1 MKFLF
6 LIQKYIVKNIIMSFD
21 LEKEILN
28 LEEEIIEDETQ
39 LNNINKLY
47 DKIPKEKFFNNK
59 NSEKNIKEKI
69 NSLISTS
76 NIITKLEKINDIS
89 NPIEKLNSI
98 ISLFK
103 TETISNSFLKKYI
116 INELVTNDILKLI
129 EESLLNIK
137 YPIFQGKILMTIFE
151 QINNDKRQDIEILS
165 LYFQLY
171 SILVTDM
178 YKEFTNF
185 NRVDELIKKNSENNN
200 IKKCKFI
207 EILSEFIFKKIL
219 ATIFDEKNEEINTE
233 IQRGDENSC
242 IKKLNPED
250 KKIYYKYE
258 KLILYINKAISNTS
272 ELISL
277 ISSQINGENKE
288 NNMNK
293 NIMMKFFIS
302 NLFEKLIL
310 FSLSEKSSFEINN
323 SSRLLIVLLINKTK
337 EQMNEF
343 NNNYKYDSLNNISF
357 YDFICY
363 YTSKTEKEKDIIKGQ
378 KDFIENIVQY
388 LKKDILN
395 EKIIELNKTEEILE
409 YFSLIIKDIISIFET
424 FRTKEIIDKLLKTS
438 CQNVLNIFK
447 DVYQNKIYALQNKIK
462 IENILFMTNL
472 LYNFSL
478 ICTNEFDF
486 FLERINSYDEA
497 FKNDIKDILDN
508 FKKEVKDLY
517 KNYKGELLLLIKFE
531 KIIQLF
537 NYQNLKEGNSSENIK
552 NTFDEENKFWLNI
565 NITFDKIQANKDL
578 VKNVIGNA
586 AKNLIKDLSNI
597 VLNNIEKS
605 DIEGK
610 NLDVLIE
617 KTKFFL
623 ENNFKDED
631 IDEESQKNK
640 IKLFSYLDNLYMNK
654 K

>member
-1 MKFLF
+1 
-6 LIQKYIVKNIIMSFD
+6 MSFD

-103 TETISNSFLKKYI
+103 TETISNLFLKKYI

-302 NLFEKLIL
+302 NLFEKVIL

-323 SSRLLIVLLINKTK
+323 SSRLLIILLINKTN

-578 VKNVIGNA
+578 VKNVIGNS

>member
-1 MKFLF
+1 
-6 LIQKYIVKNIIMSFD
+6 MSFD

-302 NLFEKLIL
+302 NLFEKVIL

-323 SSRLLIVLLINKTK
+323 SSRLLIILLINKTN

-357 YDFICY
+357 YDFISY

>member
-1 MKFLF
+1 
-6 LIQKYIVKNIIMSFD
+6 MSFD

-28 LEEEIIEDETQ
+28 LEEEINEDETQ

-302 NLFEKLIL
+302 NLFEKVIL

-323 SSRLLIVLLINKTK
+323 SSRLLIILLINKTK

-578 VKNVIGNA
+578 VKTIIGNA

>member
-1 MKFLF
+1 
-6 LIQKYIVKNIIMSFD
+6 MSFD

-302 NLFEKLIL
+302 NLFEKVIL

-323 SSRLLIVLLINKTK
+323 SSRLLIILLINKTN

-578 VKNVIGNA
+578 VKNAIGNA

>member
-1 MKFLF
+1 
-6 LIQKYIVKNIIMSFD
+6 MSFD

-103 TETISNSFLKKYI
+103 TETISNLFLKKYI

-277 ISSQINGENKE
+277 ISSQTNGENKE

-302 NLFEKLIL
+302 NLFEKVIL

-323 SSRLLIVLLINKTK
+323 SSRLLIILLINKTN

>member
-1 MKFLF
+1 
-6 LIQKYIVKNIIMSFD
+6 MSFD

-185 NRVDELIKKNSENNN
+185 NRVDDLIKKNSENNN

-302 NLFEKLIL
+302 NLFEKVIL

-323 SSRLLIVLLINKTK
+323 SSRLLIILLINKTN

>member
-1 MKFLF
+1 
-6 LIQKYIVKNIIMSFD
+6 MSFD

-233 IQRGDENSC
+233 IQSGDENSC

-302 NLFEKLIL
+302 NLFEKVIL

-323 SSRLLIVLLINKTK
+323 SSRLLIILLINKTN

-565 NITFDKIQANKDL
+565 NTTFDKIQANKDL

>member
-1 MKFLF
+1 
-6 LIQKYIVKNIIMSFD
+6 MSFD

-151 QINNDKRQDIEILS
+151 QINNDKKQDIEILS

-277 ISSQINGENKE
+277 ISSQINGENRE
-288 NNMNK
+288 NNMIK

-302 NLFEKLIL
+302 NLFEKVIL

-323 SSRLLIVLLINKTK
+323 SSRLLIILLINKTN

>member
-1 MKFLF
+1 
-6 LIQKYIVKNIIMSFD
+6 MSFD

-302 NLFEKLIL
+302 NLFEKVIL

-323 SSRLLIVLLINKTK
+323 SSRLLIILLINKTK

-357 YDFICY
+357 YDFISY

-578 VKNVIGNA
+578 VKTIIGNA

>member
-1 MKFLF
+1 
-6 LIQKYIVKNIIMSFD
+6 MSFD

-76 NIITKLEKINDIS
+76 NIITKLDKINAIS

-98 ISLFK
+98 ISLFQ
-103 TETISNSFLKKYI
+103 TETISNSLLKKYI

-302 NLFEKLIL
+302 NLFEKVIL

-323 SSRLLIVLLINKTK
+323 SSRLLIILLINKTN

-517 KNYKGELLLLIKFE
+517 QNYKGELLLLIKFE

-578 VKNVIGNA
+578 VKTIIGNA

>member
-1 MKFLF
+1 
-6 LIQKYIVKNIIMSFD
+6 MSFD

-116 INELVTNDILKLI
+116 INELISNDILKLI

-151 QINNDKRQDIEILS
+151 QINSDKKQDIEILS

-277 ISSQINGENKE
+277 ISSQTNGENKE

-302 NLFEKLIL
+302 NLFEKVIL

-323 SSRLLIVLLINKTK
+323 SSRLLIILLINKTK

-508 FKKEVKDLY
+508 FKKEVKVLY

>member
-1 MKFLF
+1 
-6 LIQKYIVKNIIMSFD
+6 MSFD

-28 LEEEIIEDETQ
+28 LEEEINEDETQ

-129 EESLLNIK
+129 EESLLNMK

-277 ISSQINGENKE
+277 ISSQINGENK
-288 NNMNK
+288 NKYNMNK
-293 NIMMKFFIS
+293 NIMMKFLIS
-302 NLFEKLIL
+302 NLFEKVIL

-323 SSRLLIVLLINKTK
+323 SSRLLIILLINKTN

-363 YTSKTEKEKDIIKGQ
+363 CTSKTEKEKDIIKGQ

>member
-1 MKFLF
+1 
-6 LIQKYIVKNIIMSFD
+6 MSFD

-103 TETISNSFLKKYI
+103 TETISNLFLKKYI

-233 IQRGDENSC
+233 IQSGDENSC

-302 NLFEKLIL
+302 NLFEKVIL

-323 SSRLLIVLLINKTK
+323 SSRLLIILLINKTN

-578 VKNVIGNA
+578 VKTIIGNA

>member
-1 MKFLF
+1 
-6 LIQKYIVKNIIMSFD
+6 MSFD

-59 NSEKNIKEKI
+59 NNEKNIKEKI

-151 QINNDKRQDIEILS
+151 QINSDKKQDIEILS

-171 SILVTDM
+171 SILVTDL

-233 IQRGDENSC
+233 IQSGDENSC

-302 NLFEKLIL
+302 NLFEKVIL

-323 SSRLLIVLLINKTK
+323 SSRLLIILLINKTN

-357 YDFICY
+357 YDFISY

>member
-1 MKFLF
+1 
-6 LIQKYIVKNIIMSFD
+6 MSFD

-28 LEEEIIEDETQ
+28 LEEEINEDETQ

-116 INELVTNDILKLI
+116 INELVTNDILKFI

-165 LYFQLY
+165 PYFQLY

-302 NLFEKLIL
+302 NLFEKVIL

-323 SSRLLIVLLINKTK
+323 SSRLLIILLINKTN

-508 FKKEVKDLY
+508 FKKEVKDLF

>member
-1 MKFLF
+1 
-6 LIQKYIVKNIIMSFD
+6 MSFD

-28 LEEEIIEDETQ
+28 LEEEINEDETQ

-165 LYFQLY
+165 PYFQLY

-233 IQRGDENSC
+233 IQGGDENSC

-302 NLFEKLIL
+302 NLFEKVIL

-357 YDFICY
+357 YDFISY
-363 YTSKTEKEKDIIKGQ
+363 YTSKTKKEKDIIKGQ

-508 FKKEVKDLY
+508 FKKEVKDLF

>member
-1 MKFLF
+1 
-6 LIQKYIVKNIIMSFD
+6 MSFD

-185 NRVDELIKKNSENNN
+185 NRVDELIKKSSENNN

-302 NLFEKLIL
+302 NLFEKVIL

-323 SSRLLIVLLINKTK
+323 SSRLLIILLINKTN

-623 ENNFKDED
+623 ENNFM
-631 IDEESQKNK
+631 IFSNLILFNK
-640 IKLFSYLDNLYMNK
+640 SSL
-654 K
+654 

>member
-1 MKFLF
+1 
-6 LIQKYIVKNIIMSFD
+6 MSFD

-302 NLFEKLIL
+302 NLFEKVIL

-323 SSRLLIVLLINKTK
+323 SSRLLIILLINKTN

-552 NTFDEENKFWLNI
+552 NTFDEENKFWLNV

-578 VKNVIGNA
+578 VKTIIGNA

>member
-1 MKFLF
+1 
-6 LIQKYIVKNIIMSFD
+6 MSFD

-76 NIITKLEKINDIS
+76 NIITKLDKINAIS
-89 NPIEKLNSI
+89 NPIEKLNSV

-302 NLFEKLIL
+302 NLFEKVIL

-323 SSRLLIVLLINKTK
+323 SSRLLIVLLINKTN

-343 NNNYKYDSLNNISF
+343 SNNYKYDSLNNISF
-357 YDFICY
+357 YDFISY

>member
-1 MKFLF
+1 
-6 LIQKYIVKNIIMSFD
+6 MSFD

-28 LEEEIIEDETQ
+28 LEEEINEDETQ

-59 NSEKNIKEKI
+59 NNEKNIKEKI

-277 ISSQINGENKE
+277 ISSQINGENRE
-288 NNMNK
+288 NNMIK

-302 NLFEKLIL
+302 NLFEKVIL

-323 SSRLLIVLLINKTK
+323 SSRLLIVLLINKTN

-343 NNNYKYDSLNNISF
+343 NNSYKYDSLNNISF
-357 YDFICY
+357 YDFISY

-478 ICTNEFDF
+478 ICSNEFDF

>member
-1 MKFLF
+1 
-6 LIQKYIVKNIIMSFD
+6 MSFD

-47 DKIPKEKFFNNK
+47 VKIPKEKFFNNK

-293 NIMMKFFIS
+293 NIMMQFFIS
-302 NLFEKLIL
+302 NLFEKVIL

-486 FLERINSYDEA
+486 FLERIKSYDEA

>member
-1 MKFLF
+1 
-6 LIQKYIVKNIIMSFD
+6 MSFD

-233 IQRGDENSC
+233 IQRGEENSC

-302 NLFEKLIL
+302 NLFEKVIL

-337 EQMNEF
+337 DQMNEF

-357 YDFICY
+357 YDFISY

-537 NYQNLKEGNSSENIK
+537 NYQNLREGNSSENIK

>member
-1 MKFLF
+1 
-6 LIQKYIVKNIIMSFD
+6 MSFD

-103 TETISNSFLKKYI
+103 TETISNTFLKKYI
-116 INELVTNDILKLI
+116 INELVTNYILKLI

-302 NLFEKLIL
+302 NLFEKVIL

-323 SSRLLIVLLINKTK
+323 SSRLLIILLINKTN

>member
-1 MKFLF
+1 
-6 LIQKYIVKNIIMSFD
+6 MSFD

-28 LEEEIIEDETQ
+28 LEEEINEDETQ

-47 DKIPKEKFFNNK
+47 YKIPKGKFFNNK
-59 NSEKNIKEKI
+59 NNEKNIKEKI

-302 NLFEKLIL
+302 NLFEKVIL

-323 SSRLLIVLLINKTK
+323 SSRLLIILLINKTN

-486 FLERINSYDEA
+486 FLERINSYDET

-578 VKNVIGNA
+578 VKNVIGNV

>member
-1 MKFLF
+1 
-6 LIQKYIVKNIIMSFD
+6 MSFD

-293 NIMMKFFIS
+293 NIMMKFLIS
-302 NLFEKLIL
+302 NLFEKVIL

>member
-1 MKFLF
+1 
-6 LIQKYIVKNIIMSFD
+6 MSFD

-233 IQRGDENSC
+233 IQSGDENSC

-302 NLFEKLIL
+302 NLFEKVIL

-323 SSRLLIVLLINKTK
+323 SSRLLIILLINKTK

-357 YDFICY
+357 YDFISY

>member
-1 MKFLF
+1 
-6 LIQKYIVKNIIMSFD
+6 MSFD

-233 IQRGDENSC
+233 IQGGDENSC

-277 ISSQINGENKE
+277 ISSQTNGENKE

-302 NLFEKLIL
+302 NLFEKVIL

-323 SSRLLIVLLINKTK
+323 SSRLLIILLINKTK

>member
-1 MKFLF
+1 
-6 LIQKYIVKNIIMSFD
+6 MSFD

-277 ISSQINGENKE
+277 ISSQIKGENKE

-302 NLFEKLIL
+302 NLFEKVIL

-337 EQMNEF
+337 DQMNEF

-357 YDFICY
+357 YDFISY

>member
-1 MKFLF
+1 
-6 LIQKYIVKNIIMSFD
+6 MSFD

-233 IQRGDENSC
+233 IQSGDENSC

-302 NLFEKLIL
+302 NLFEKVIL

-323 SSRLLIVLLINKTK
+323 SSRLLIVLLINKTN

-578 VKNVIGNA
+578 VKNVIGNS

>member
-1 MKFLF
+1 
-6 LIQKYIVKNIIMSFD
+6 MSFD

-28 LEEEIIEDETQ
+28 LEEEINEDETQ

-103 TETISNSFLKKYI
+103 TETISNLFLKKYI

-293 NIMMKFFIS
+293 NIMMQFFIS
-302 NLFEKLIL
+302 NLFEKVIL

-323 SSRLLIVLLINKTK
+323 SSRLLIILLINKTN

>member
-1 MKFLF
+1 
-6 LIQKYIVKNIIMSFD
+6 MSFD

-233 IQRGDENSC
+233 IQSGDENSC

-293 NIMMKFFIS
+293 NIMMQFFIS
-302 NLFEKLIL
+302 NLFEKVIL

-323 SSRLLIVLLINKTK
+323 SSRLLIILLINKTN

-357 YDFICY
+357 YDFISY

>member
-1 MKFLF
+1 
-6 LIQKYIVKNIIMSFD
+6 MSFD

-233 IQRGDENSC
+233 IQSGDENSC

-293 NIMMKFFIS
+293 NIMMQFFIS
-302 NLFEKLIL
+302 NLFEKVIL

>member
-1 MKFLF
+1 
-6 LIQKYIVKNIIMSFD
+6 MSFD

-28 LEEEIIEDETQ
+28 LEEEINEDETQ

-116 INELVTNDILKLI
+116 INELISNDILKLI

-277 ISSQINGENKE
+277 ISSQINGENRE
-288 NNMNK
+288 NNMIK

-302 NLFEKLIL
+302 NLFEKVIL

-323 SSRLLIVLLINKTK
+323 SSRLLIILLINKTN

>member
-1 MKFLF
+1 
-6 LIQKYIVKNIIMSFD
+6 MSFD

-59 NSEKNIKEKI
+59 NNEKNIKEKI

-302 NLFEKLIL
+302 NLFEKVIL

-323 SSRLLIVLLINKTK
+323 SSRLLIILLINKTN